1 MSAKSNNKSD
11 VKNNEGQMVA
21 VDQSSALQVETV
33 GASLAIKGLQEQIE
47 SGDQREETA
56 DTQQVDS
63 DDDMD
68 EDEQEH
74 KYSSSDCGES
84 FTIEVG
90 ARPKFLHTPAT
101 WTAKLTDMIQ
111 GEVHQSHIPAW
122 RFEGRQASTS
132 GAKRDD
138 TTPVDD
144 ADESSALAASVGY
157 HTTIRPCVE
166 GEQQAAE
173 ALNLFLQILH

>member
-1 MSAKSNNKSD
+1 MSANSNNESD
-11 VKNNEGQMVA
+11 MNNNEGEVVA
-21 VDQSSALQVETV
+21 VDQSSALQVETQ
-33 GASLAIKGLQEQIE
+33 GAGLAIGEQIE
-47 SGDQREETA
+47 SGGQCEETA